1 VSGLASNVQFAE
13 FAVMR
18 VIFAVFLTFASLTLT
33 GASRPL
39 NPLVPRISGNSAI
52 STECADGSVA
62 PAPRIDLAQLSEP
75 DLSAAEAE
83 LLAPPSGGL
92 RVQLR
97 DAQAALD
104 RDDRRGFADALSRLR
119 TTLADYPSGGER
131 TVARHV
137 LDVYEDA
144 AVLWDAQF
152 QSPFFSEE
160 SAAYRAASSY
170 PGWAEGVRRNVLV
183 DDRDRRFYPARES
196 RQYLG
201 TVALTRLKQLGVRS
215 PSTESP
221 RLERDEPAPAVALP
235 AIRPKR
241 RPGKVE
247 THTAE
252 APASRAPRPLPPI
265 VHMAAHAQTTRNRS
279 TAAPAV
285 KPAAPAP
292 TTPAPAPAPVRV
304 TPPPPIQTAP
314 IQTAP
319 IQTATVA
326 PPPVAGPVPPPPSDT
341 AATTALGEST
351 DTTDTTFTADPT
363 TTTAPD
369 PTTTAAPPAAAAPPQ
384 GRRLIIPIILILVGI
399 GVLIVLFRTST

>member
-1 VSGLASNVQFAE
+1 VRGLASNVQFAE

-18 VIFAVFLTFASLTLT
+18 VLFAVFLTFASLTLT

-39 NPLVPRISGNSAI
+39 NPLVPRISGNAAI

-62 PAPRIDLAQLSEP
+62 PAPRIDLAQLSEA
-75 DLSAAEAE
+75 DLSSAQAE

-97 DAQAALD
+97 EVQSALD
-104 RDDRRGFADALSRLR
+104 RDDRRGFAEALARLR
-119 TTLADYPSGGER
+119 TTLADYPPGAER
-131 TVARHV
+131 TVARNV

-152 QSPFFSEE
+152 QSPFFGEE
-160 SAAYRAASSY
+160 SAAYRAASNY

-201 TVALTRLKQLGVRS
+201 AVALTRLKQLGVRS
-215 PSTESP
+215 PSTQSP
-221 RLERDEPAPAVALP
+221 AALP

-241 RPGKVE
+241 GPGKLE
-247 THTAE
+247 THAAE
-252 APASRAPRPLPPI
+252 VPVVRAPRPR
-265 VHMAAHAQTTRNRS
+265 VTHVA
-279 TAAPAV
+279 TAGPAV
-285 KPAAPAP
+285 KR
-292 TTPAPAPAPVRV
+292 PAPAPVRV
-304 TPPPPIQTAP
+304 TPPPVRITPP
-314 IQTAP
+314 P
-319 IQTATVA
+319 PPPVQTATVA
-326 PPPVAGPVPPPPSDT
+326 PPPVADPVPPPPSQTET
-341 AATTALGEST
+341 AATTATALSQ
-351 DTTDTTFTADPT
+351 TTDTTETTDTTLTTAVPDADPT
-363 TTTAPD
+363 TTTAAP
-369 PTTTAAPPAAAAPPQ
+369 TAAEPPK